1 MSVIP
6 LRDPLTMGGVPAR
19 SRSTKSPTPA
29 RRAAAGGVPK
39 GAPVAWFADA
49 ARRLGAAT
57 RAAGL
62 VVPAF
67 RCPPRVPG
75 TTRTIRRYPGGAV
88 VSVVLAGR
96 RTEEVAIDMV
106 EGVMVVNRLEGDAAL
121 RFRTTLLEATGAT
134 SRPVPA
140 PKPVEAPSPERHTQ
154 AA

>member
-1 MSVIP
+1 M
-6 LRDPLTMGGVPAR
+6 
-19 SRSTKSPTPA
+19 
-29 RRAAAGGVPK
+29 
-39 GAPVAWFADA
+39 AWFADA

-67 RCPPRVPG
+67 RCPPRTPGVP
-75 TTRTIRRYPGGAV
+75 RTVRRYPGGAV

-96 RTEEVAIDMV
+96 RAEEVAIDMV

-121 RFRTTLLEATGAT
+121 RFRTTLLEATRASTAT
-134 SRPVPA
+134 PEPPA
-140 PKPVEAPSPERHTQ
+140 PAPREPDVPSSEARVAERQTQ